1 MRLSVLFMLFGLCAP
16 SPASSAADVPAPS
29 LPNLSSQPASQPAP
43 RPNDTLEASLRAL
56 SDPELPADELQRAAR
71 TVLEAAPASP
81 AALQAATEAIHRAA
95 APGREV
101 LRALA
106 AGSSAPAALWD
117 PIARRWPAASP
128 EEKILLIGASATIRT
143 PDAAFAL
150 ISATAEIEPPAVRD
164 AAFAALVRMT
174 GRDDLARDRRAWRA
188 WYLDSIG
195 MSRRQWQERLI
206 ASQTARADALRRDTR
221 RLEQQLAAVYRRLWS
236 LTPADARDALLVEL
250 LGIDSDPVRSAAMEL
265 IRTEIAEGR
274 PIGPG
279 ATAAASQLLGHPRG
293 SVRAEAA
300 TLIKQIAP
308 DDAGGMVLAAL
319 VSETDRHA
327 AAALLS
333 AISRWPSAEAESPI
347 LRWLGA
353 EEPIPVAADA
363 ALAHLRAGF
372 FASPE
377 SRGILLS
384 LLRDQSLAD
393 LDVASLRLLVELG
406 EDADRQRIATLL
418 GSESVD
424 QRVAAASALAE
435 RPEFVAPLAAAAA
448 NDARLFDWAVR
459 AVRQHAV
466 GVEGIL
472 RIAAIESVPAE
483 QVRRSVVTLAT
494 PLDLEG
500 ILQLAEG
507 LGERPAIREAVLTLV
522 TAPERVPSEGSTDRY
537 AEGLL
542 QLAAA
547 RLDLGLAEAA
557 IEALNRLPET
567 LPEPLAARR
576 DELLARALLGI
587 GDVAGAR
594 ALTPPLAVWIEH
606 LARLL
611 NTDPA
616 EQASDQPLRLALE
629 IVDADYPQDRSSADL
644 EVIQAARQRLAP
656 PPEPTPEASA
666 DTPGDPAAEP
676 ADQPASDPSPT
687 APPAEPPAE
696 LLANPAD
703 PPPSR
708 A

>member
-1 MRLSVLFMLFGLCAP
+1 MRLPALFMLFGLCAA
-16 SPASSAADVPAPS
+16 SPASSAAGVPAPT
-29 LPNLSSQPASQPAP
+29 LPSIHSRPALQ
-43 RPNDTLEASLRAL
+43 PNDSLEASIRAL
-56 SDPELPADELQRAAR
+56 SDPNLPAEDLARAAR
-71 TVLEAAPASP
+71 TVLNAAPNSP
-81 AALQAATEAIHRAA
+81 AALQAATEAIQKGA

-106 AGSSAPAALWD
+106 AASIAPASLWD
-117 PIARRWPAASP
+117 PIARRWPAATP
-128 EEKILLIGASATIRT
+128 EEKLLLIGASATIRT

-150 ISATAEIEPPAVRD
+150 IAATADAEPPAVRD

-188 WYLDSIG
+188 WYLESIG

-206 ASQTARADALRRDTR
+206 ASQTTRAEALRRDTR

-236 LTPADARDALLVEL
+236 LTPAESRDSLLVEL
-250 LGIDSDPVRSAAMEL
+250 LGIDSDPVRSAAAEL

-279 ATAAASQLLGHPRG
+279 ATAAASQLLAHPRG

-308 DDAGGMVLAAL
+308 ADAGSIVLTAL
-319 VSETDRHA
+319 VTENDRHA

-353 EEPIPVAADA
+353 EDPIPVAADA

-384 LLRDQSLAD
+384 LLRDQALAD
-393 LDVASLRLLVELG
+393 LNVASLRLLVELG

-418 GSESVD
+418 TAESIE

-435 RPEFVAPLAAAAA
+435 RPEFVATLADAAA
-448 NDARLFDWAVR
+448 NDPRLFDWAVR
-459 AVRQHAV
+459 AVREHAA
-466 GVEGIL
+466 GVEAIL
-472 RIAAIESVPAE
+472 RIAAIDSVPAE
-483 QVRRSVVTLAT
+483 QVRRSVVNLAT
-494 PLDLEG
+494 PLNLEG
-500 ILQLAEG
+500 ILQLAAG
-507 LGERPAIREAVLTLV
+507 LESRPAIREAVLTLL
-522 TAPERVPSEGSTDRY
+522 TASERVPSEGSTDRY

-567 LPEPLAARR
+567 LPEPLAERR
-576 DELLARALLGI
+576 DELLARALLAI

-594 ALTPPLAVWIEH
+594 ALTPPLAVWTEY

-611 NTDPA
+611 GSEPSPD
-616 EQASDQPLRLALE
+616 ASDEPLRLALE
-629 IVDADYPQDRSSADL
+629 IVDADYPQDRSPADL
-644 EVIQAARQRLAP
+644 EVIEAARQRLTPTPAPESPADTVVEAAEPPASDP
-656 PPEPTPEASA
+656 PPAE
-666 DTPGDPAAEP
+666 PAAEP
-676 ADQPASDPSPT
+676 TPDPSEPT
-687 APPAEPPAE
+687 
-696 LLANPAD
+696 D
-703 PPPSR
+703 PPP
-708 A
+708 AGA